1 MAEKKSKKKSIK
13 EKYNISLAN
22 IELYSINGQQLQADT
37 IKSNELIR
45 NNSIDIHD
53 IDGNTIKL
61 KLTEKLFFKPE
72 GPFKLDL
79 DILGTYE
86 SQMKIQKEDIE
97 NDLEDL
103 AYPLLAY
110 SSLIVALITER
121 FVTLPIILP
130 PIKSNAAS

>member
-130 PIKSNAAS
+130 PIKSNDAS

>member
-1 MAEKKSKKKSIK
+1 MAEKKSKRKSIK
-13 EKYNISLAN
+13 DKYNISLAN
-22 IELYSINGQQLQADT
+22 IELYSINGQQLQTDT

-53 IDGNTIKL
+53 INGNIIKL
-61 KLTEKLFFKPE
+61 RLTEKLFFKPE

-79 DILGTYE
+79 DIIGTYE
-86 SQMKIQKEDIE
+86 AQMKIQKEDIE

-103 AYPLLAY
+103 GVPLLAY

-121 FVTLPIILP
+121 FVTLPLILP
-130 PIKSNAAS
+130 PIRSNDSN